1 MVAKVAVEK
10 TNYAFDKQ
18 FTYLVPAFMEQTLAP
33 GCRVLVPFGGGNRK
47 RQGLVLALEEAA
59 PPLEQPPHTLKEIV
73 SQIDPAPVLGPEQM
87 SLLEFLR
94 QSCFCTYYDG
104 VKVLIPSGLGVNLQL
119 CCSLNRQ
126 WHSQREAAQE
136 ELPPGQEQI
145 VSYLRTKRKQVPLA
159 VLRRDLGLA
168 ANNPDMAK
176 LIESG
181 AVVITEDVRQKVA
194 DSKMIMARL
203 CPPYEDEN
211 QPLPKATQKQRAVV
225 ELLRQVGCASV
236 KELSYFCSVTPGVVH
251 TLEKHGVV
259 ELFGRQLLRN
269 PYENKTIEVDPSP
282 VALTPDQAAA
292 AEALFQVMAQG
303 TAQTA
308 LLYGVTGSGKTQVF
322 LRLIQQTLAQGKSVI
337 IMVPEIS
344 LTPQT
349 VEVFQKK
356 FGKEVAVLHSGLTL
370 GERADEYR
378 RIAQGGAKVVIGTR
392 SAVFAPL
399 KNIGMVVMDEEQEQS
414 YKSEQTP
421 KFHARDVA
429 KYRCRY
435 HNALL
440 LLASAT
446 PSVESFY
453 YARRGKYHMVAL
465 KERYQGRLLPAVTI
479 VDMSEQ
485 YGAVF
490 SPQLAREIQKNLD
503 QGEQTILL
511 INRRGY
517 NTIVKCSSCG
527 EVATCPN
534 CAVALNYHSDNGR
547 LMCHYCG
554 YSQTL
559 VEKCKAC
566 GSQLMRYAGAGTQK
580 IEEQL
585 ACAFPRARVL
595 RMDADTTLSRFA
607 HEKKFAAFAAGEYD
621 IMVGT
626 QMVAKGHNFP
636 NVTLV
641 GVINADQSLYTQDF
655 RSYENTFS
663 LLTQVVGRCGRGDL
677 PGRAYIQTANPN
689 QYVIEQAARQDYD
702 SFYETEIAGRKLGL
716 YPPYCNLCLVGFTG
730 ENQSQVRRGAEA
742 FAAALTS
749 RAAAQYGDLPL
760 RILKPCEPAVEKIA
774 GKHRYKLVIKCRQGP
789 RVSQLLWELLAWF
802 NGEKAYKNVTVTVDM
817 NFSGIM

>member
-1 MVAKVAVEK
+1 MIAKVAVEK

-18 FTYLVPAFMEQTLAP
+18 FTYLVPDFMSQSLRP

-47 RQGLVLALEEAA
+47 RQGIVLALEEPSQENALREEA
-59 PPLEQPPHTLKEIV
+59 PQKLKEIY
-73 SQIDPAPVLGPEQM
+73 SQVDAEPVLGQEQM
-87 SLLEFLR
+87 SLMEFLR
-94 QSCFCTYYDG
+94 QNCFCTYYDA
-104 VKVLIPSGLGVNLQL
+104 VKVLIPSGLGINLEV

-126 WHSQREAAQE
+126 WQSPK
-136 ELPPGQEQI
+136 ELPAGQEQI
-145 VSYLRTKRKQVPLA
+145 LAYLRAKRKQVLLA
-159 VLRRDLGLA
+159 ALRKDLGLTPVNQDLTHLVEA
-168 ANNPDMAK
+168 
-176 LIESG
+176 G
-181 AVVITEDVRQKVA
+181 AVVLTEDVRRKVG
-194 DSKMIMARL
+194 DNKMMMVHLA
-203 CPPYEDEN
+203 PPYEEERE
-211 QPLPKATQKQRAVV
+211 PLPKLTPKQKNVV
-225 ELLRQVGCASV
+225 ELLRQIGCASV
-236 KELSYFCSVTPGVVH
+236 KELSYFCSVTTGVMR
-251 TLEKHGVV
+251 TLEKNGVV
-259 ELFGRQLLRN
+259 EIFGRQLLRN
-269 PYENKTIEVDPSP
+269 PYENRVSQPDTSP
-282 VALTPDQAAA
+282 VVLSRDQQAAA
-292 AEALFQVMAQG
+292 DELLEVLGQEKP
-303 TAQTA
+303 QTA

-322 LRLIQQTLAQGKSVI
+322 LWLIQQVLAKGRGVI

-349 VEVFQKK
+349 VEVFQNR
-356 FGKEVAVLHSGLTL
+356 FGSQVAVLHSGLTM

-378 RIAQGGAKVVIGTR
+378 RIAKGDANVVIGTR

-399 KNIGMVVMDEEQEQS
+399 KDIGMIVMDEEQEQS

-429 KYRCRY
+429 KYRCKY

-453 YARRGKYHMVAL
+453 HAQRGKYRLVTL
-465 KERYQGRLLPAVTI
+465 KERYQGRHLPNVTI

-490 SPQLAREIQKNLD
+490 SPQLAAEIQKNLD
-503 QGEQTILL
+503 RGEQTILL

-517 NTIVKCSSCG
+517 NTIVKCSVCG

-534 CAVALNYHSDNGR
+534 CSVALNYHSANGR

-559 VEKCKAC
+559 IDRCKTC
-566 GSQLMRYAGAGTQK
+566 GSQLIRYAGAGTQK

-585 ACAFPRARVL
+585 QIAFPQAKVL

-607 HEKKFAAFAAGEYD
+607 HEKKFAAFAAGEYQ

-641 GVINADQSLYTQDF
+641 GVLNADQSLYAQDF

-677 PGRAYIQTANPN
+677 PGRAYIQTTNPN
-689 QYVIEQAARQDYD
+689 QYVIEQAARQDYN
-702 SFYETEIAGRKLGL
+702 SFYESEIASRKLGL
-716 YPPYCNLCLVGFTG
+716 YPPYCNLCLIGFVG
-730 ENQSQVRRGAEA
+730 ESQPQVRCSAEA
-742 FAAALTS
+742 FAARLTQQ
-749 RAAAQYGDLPL
+749 AAQRYSDLPL
-760 RILKPCEPAVEKIA
+760 RILTPCEPAIEKVA
-774 GKHRYKLVIKCRQGP
+774 GKHRYKLVMKCRQNQ
-789 RVSQLLWELLAWF
+789 RVNQLLWELLEWF
-802 NGEKAYKNVTVTVDM
+802 DGERQYKDVSVTIDM
-817 NFSGIM
+817 NFSGTM